1 MTDSGK
7 SIRLHR
13 ILDADTHK
21 GVVVAFDHGLM
32 LGPIPGIS
40 PPRERIGMFLEG
52 GADAVLLS
60 PGVLRAGAEVFAG
73 KKAGV
78 IVRLDWTNMWRDPKL
93 LGFAEGS
100 SCAIALVEDAVR
112 WGADAVLTYLFVG
125 LTEAAS
131 EAEEVRRNAEVNRAC
146 ERLGMVHIIEPMAR
160 GSRVQRANSKE
171 FVALHTRMA
180 GELGADLIKTDF
192 LDQESDTVEVVST
205 SLVPVLLA
213 GGPKISESSAL
224 GVIERSVRAGAAG
237 IVFGRNVF
245 QAADPVAFLRDTRR
259 VIHGATE
266 THPAGGG
273 AVEAR

>member
-1 MTDSGK
+1 MSNSGK
-7 SIRLHR
+7 SLRLHR
-13 ILDADTHK
+13 ILDVSTRK

-40 PPRERIGMFLEG
+40 PPRERLGMFLDG
-52 GADAVLLS
+52 GADAVLMS
-60 PGVLRAGAEVFAG
+60 PGVLRANADVFAG
-73 KKAGV
+73 RRTGI

-93 LGFAEGS
+93 LGFEEGR
-100 SCAIALVEDAVR
+100 SCSIALVEDAVR

-125 LTEAAS
+125 LADAAC

-146 ERLGMVHIIEPMAR
+146 ERFGMVHIIEPMAR
-160 GSRVQRANSKE
+160 GSRVERTNSKE

-192 LDQESDTVEVVST
+192 LDQESDTTEVVST

-213 GGPKISESSAL
+213 GGAKIAESSAL
-224 GVIERSVRAGAAG
+224 AVIERSVRAGAAG

-245 QAADPVAFLRDTRR
+245 QASDPVSFLRDARR
-259 VIHGATE
+259 VIHGA
-266 THPAGGG
+266 
-273 AVEAR
+273 ARMQVTA